1 MNLEKKIF
9 DDIMFLYNHFGENYE
24 AKLDSISIKSEDN
37 YFEVWLFKN
46 NSHKQLMMIFKIEVN
61 WSFFSDATYKFNIE
75 RVVKSLNEVPID
87 FAYNFIKP
95 IVRDYKLRLII
106 NK

>member
-37 YFEVWLFKN
+37 YFEVWLFN
-46 NSHKQLMMIFKIEVN
+46 NHKQLMMIFKIEVN
-61 WSFFSDATYKFNIE
+61 WSFFTDPIYKFNIE
-75 RVVKSLNEVPID
+75 RTLKSLNEIPID
-87 FAYNFIKP
+87 FAYNFLKP